1 KPVLFLGTGQKYGD
15 LMKFDAE
22 WYVDQL
28 F

>member
-1 KPVLFLGTGQKYGD
+1 VLFLGTGQKYGD